1 MINNSGSTSTRID
14 AIDTFR
20 GLTIFLMVFVIQ
32 VAGYRNLPQQMSW
45 FGSLPV
51 STWHHAEAAWE
62 QIAEGKK
69 AEGLTDEQIASLPEA
84 NLKNIGLTVT
94 DLVAPFFVF
103 IVGLC
108 IPLSRLT
115 RGKEWR
121 RRVFSRTF
129 KLYIAGVLY
138 ISLIFGISWWW
149 GILQAIALSYLIA
162 SLSMQLSRR
171 GRWIAIFGLLA
182 FHIVMSQFVGW
193 WLHTGETSQP
203 FFKIGQLDGSLMR
216 PLRIHCLPWVSISYA
231 CITMV
236 GVLLGEAVATKESRK
251 IVRLGSMLAG
261 IFMAGGYIIHRIGYS
276 TGIWGLCFN
285 KADVSASYA
294 MFTAGLAC
302 LVFVGIYYIV
312 DLKGYK
318 KWTTPFRVLGVN
330 ALLAYFMQI
339 VMRLTFRA
347 LGLEAFFSGYP
358 NQTLT
363 QWAGLWQSPVWQH
376 FLLDK
381 TGYNGLLWGLIWTM
395 CLWTIIRF
403 CNKRN
408 IYWKL

>member
-1 MINNSGSTSTRID
+1 VNNSRSASMRID

-51 STWHHAEAAWE
+51 STWHHSEAAWE
-62 QIAEGKK
+62 QIVEEKK
-69 AEGLTDEQIASLPEA
+69 AEGLTDKQIASLPEA
-84 NLKNIGLTVT
+84 NLRNIGLTLT

-121 RRVFSRTF
+121 RRVFTRTF
-129 KLYIAGVLY
+129 KLYFAGVLY

-162 SLSMQLSRR
+162 SFSMQLSRR
-171 GRWIAIFGLLA
+171 GRWGLIFSLLA

-193 WLHTGETSQP
+193 WLNFGDTSQP
-203 FFKIGQLDGSLMR
+203 FFKIGQLDGSLTR
-216 PLRIHCLPWVSISYA
+216 PLRVHCLPWVSISYA

-236 GVLLGEAVATKESRK
+236 GVLLGEAVAIKESRK
-251 IVRLGSMLAG
+251 IVRQGLTLAG
-261 IFMAGGYIIHRIGYS
+261 VFMFGGYAIHWIGYS
-276 TGIWGLCFN
+276 TETWKLCFN

-294 MFTAGLAC
+294 MFTAGLAS
-302 LVFVGIYYIV
+302 LVFVGIYYLV

-318 KWTTPFRVLGVN
+318 KWTTPFCVLGVN

-347 LGLEAFFSGYP
+347 LGVEAFFSGYP

-363 QWAGLWQSPVWQH
+363 QWSGIFNCPVWQH

-395 CLWTIIRF
+395 CLWAIIRF
-403 CNKRN
+403 CNRHN